1 MIPQKT
7 YKYCVDWATVSGK
20 QAKLTWHNDPSK
32 SGTFLCQEDVASL
45 KIEVTKQLR
54 TYTSSSIVWK
64 EAYFE
69 ELLPDEN
76 GNYQARQTEIEVSG
90 FAPCTGQPNG
100 DMVRVRASE
109 DWSSWQQNIQNF
121 SNP

>member
-20 QAKLTWHNDPSK
+20 HAKLTWHNDPSK
-32 SGTFLCQEDVASL
+32 SGTFVCQEDVASL
-45 KIEVTKQLR
+45 KIEVAKLLR
-54 TYTSSSIVWK
+54 TYTSSSVAWE

-69 ELLPDEN
+69 EQLPDEN
-76 GNYQARQTEIEVSG
+76 GNYRERQTEVEVSG
-90 FAPCTGQPNG
+90 FAPCTGQSNG
-100 DMVRVRASE
+100 NMVRVRASE
-109 DWSSWQQNIQNF
+109 DWNSWQQNILKL